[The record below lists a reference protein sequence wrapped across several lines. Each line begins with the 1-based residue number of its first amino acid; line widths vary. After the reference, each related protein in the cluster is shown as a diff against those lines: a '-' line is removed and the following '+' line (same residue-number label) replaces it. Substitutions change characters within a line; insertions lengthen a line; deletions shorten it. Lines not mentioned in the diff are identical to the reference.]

1 MHEYTYLCYNTTMNN
16 RNITILMYFRLQLVA
31 IPETNDSRSKMYREY
46 IERAKELATTKWPKN
61 NLRKVSFANTCGGYG
76 AV

>member
-1 MHEYTYLCYNTTMNN
+1 MNQN
-16 RNITILMYFRLQLVA
+16 DNAHLSHFKLQLEPVLEA
-31 IPETNDSRSKMYREY
+31 CDSHSKMYREY

-61 NLRKVSFANTCGGYG
+61 NLRKVSFANPEGGYD